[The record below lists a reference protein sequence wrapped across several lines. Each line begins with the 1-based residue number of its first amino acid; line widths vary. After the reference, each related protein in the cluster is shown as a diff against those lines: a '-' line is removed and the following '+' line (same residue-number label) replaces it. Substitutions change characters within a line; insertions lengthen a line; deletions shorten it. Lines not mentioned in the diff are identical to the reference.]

1 MLIAREVWKYYGAT
15 AALRAVS
22 LEVRRGEIHGL
33 VGQNGSG
40 KSTLVK
46 LIAGVEPATSGR
58 IGWQRSGSTQSASWG
73 DDVIGWRRR
82 LHVVHQDFA
91 IAEDLTVA
99 DNVCILQPCRG
110 RFGSIS
116 RSKET
121 GRAVEVLEGLGLTI
135 EPDSVV
141 RRLDASSRAVIAC
154 ARALLDVH
162 GDGDVVL
169 LDEISSYLNR
179 QASET
184 LLRRVR
190 TLADAGAAVLLVSHN
205 IGEVVATCDR
215 VSVLRDGELV
225 GTISAQRGE
234 EGKVV
239 DMILGDAGRGEEAD
253 VLQRVVR
260 TSVALSAGGLC
271 GGGLAGCDL
280 TVYKGEIVGIAGLV
294 GSGAERLPYVLFG
307 EGVEGGRLE
316 VGGKVV
322 CPVTTAALWAAGVEL
337 LPARRLD
344 EAGWGRSSAGEN
356 LMLYR
361 QEPRGRNG
369 LRAWI
374 NFRREQTRAT
384 EVVRGFGVL
393 PPVPTLSLSMLS
405 GGNQQKVLLARRM
418 IRQPRV
424 LLLAEPT
431 AGVDVGARRAIH
443 GYLRSAAAA
452 GSGIVMFSS
461 DLDELCALCDRVVL
475 VVGGRVVGE
484 RRGRSLTERELLREI
499 AAVADG
505 HGVVARQR
513 R

>member
-1 MLIAREVWKYYGAT
+1 MLVARDVWKYYGAT
-15 AALRAVS
+15 VALRSVS

-46 LIAGVEPATSGR
+46 LIAGVEPATSGQ
-58 IGWQRSGSTQSASWG
+58 IGWQRSGSTQSDSWG
-73 DDVIGWRRR
+73 EDETGWRRR

-99 DNVCILQPCRG
+99 DNVCILRPCRG
-110 RFGSIS
+110 RFGSIA
-116 RSKET
+116 RSQET
-121 GRAVEVLEGLGLTI
+121 RRAIRALEGLGLTI
-135 EPDSVV
+135 DPDSMV
-141 RRLDASSRAVIAC
+141 RCLDASSRAVVAC
-154 ARALLDVH
+154 ARALLDVQ
-162 GDGDVVL
+162 GDGDVIL
-169 LDEISSYLNR
+169 LDEPSSYLNR

-225 GTISAQRGE
+225 GTIDAQRGE
-234 EGKVV
+234 EGRVV
-239 DMILGDAGRGEEAD
+239 DMMLGDDSRGEETHG
-253 VLQRVVR
+253 VQRVVR
-260 TSVALSAGGLC
+260 TSVALSAKGLC

-280 TVYKGEIVGIAGLV
+280 AVYEGELVGIAGLV

-322 CPVTTAALWAAGVEL
+322 SPVSTAAVWAAGVEL

-344 EAGWGRSSAGEN
+344 EGGWGRSSAGEN
-356 LMLYR
+356 LLLYR
-361 QEPRGRNG
+361 QEPRGRKV

-374 NFRREQTRAT
+374 NFGTEQARAT
-384 EVVRGFGVL
+384 EVLRGFGVL

-405 GGNQQKVLLARRM
+405 GGNQQKVVLARRM

-443 GYLRSAAAA
+443 WYLRSAAAA
-452 GSGIVMFSS
+452 GTGIVMYSS

-475 VVGGRVVGE
+475 VMGGRIVGE

-505 HGVVARQR
+505 DGVVARQGR
-513 R
+513 